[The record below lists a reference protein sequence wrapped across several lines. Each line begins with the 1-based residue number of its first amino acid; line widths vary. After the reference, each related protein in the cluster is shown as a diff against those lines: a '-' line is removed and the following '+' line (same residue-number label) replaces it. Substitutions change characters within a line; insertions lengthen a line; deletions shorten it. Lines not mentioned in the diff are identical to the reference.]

1 MFQKSRFSY
10 SGGVMTIKF
19 PKEEESFSP
28 QDARI
33 AYKHLVD
40 YHLNFLKLQSK
51 CEFFY
56 WKLMG
61 VFLLSIMGAFILR
74 DKGIIANPLVAITVV
89 GFGCLLVFV
98 QNVKMDLE
106 YAVSAASCVERGILI
121 EKKYAYPARLFRI
134 FEDNKT
140 LTYRGN
146 LLSRSVPFV
155 FIGLSTLVCESIL
168 AWNIG
173 MGLSILVSILL
184 ISILF
189 IISRFYINNIRK
201 IVLGK

>member
-1 MFQKSRFSY
+1 
-10 SGGVMTIKF
+10 MTIKF
-19 PKEEESFSP
+19 PKEEEDFSP
-28 QDARI
+28 QDAHI

-40 YHLNFLKLQSK
+40 YHLHFLKLQSK

-61 VFLLSIMGAFILR
+61 VFFLSIMGAFILR
-74 DKGIIANPLVAITVV
+74 DKGIIADPLIAITTV
-89 GFGCLLVFV
+89 GFGCLLVFA
-98 QNVKMDLE
+98 QNVRMDLE

-121 EKKYAYPARLFRI
+121 EEKYAYPARLFRI

-155 FIGLSTLVCESIL
+155 FIGLSTLIAGAVLSEKLGVWAAITVATL
-168 AWNIG
+168 IAIG
-173 MGLSILVSILL
+173 LWAFAKHYVKMV
-184 ISILF
+184 
-189 IISRFYINNIRK
+189 RRV
-201 IVLGK
+201 VLGVQR

>member
-1 MFQKSRFSY
+1 
-10 SGGVMTIKF
+10 MTIKF

-28 QDARI
+28 QDAHI

-40 YHLNFLKLQSK
+40 YHLHFLKLQSK

-61 VFLLSIMGAFILR
+61 VFFLSLMAAFILR
-74 DKGIIANPLVAITVV
+74 DKGIISDPLVAISIV
-89 GFGCLLVFV
+89 GVGCLLVFA
-98 QNVKMDLE
+98 QNIRMDLE
-106 YAVSAASCVERGILI
+106 YAVSAASCVEKGLLI
-121 EKKYAYPARLFRI
+121 EDKYAYPARLFRI

-146 LLSRSVPFV
+146 LLSRAVPFA
-155 FIGLSTLVCESIL
+155 FIGLATLLGGFIL
-168 AWNIG
+168 AKNIG
-173 MGLSILVSILL
+173 MWLSVIVSVSL
-184 ISILF
+184 IFVLF
-189 IISRFYINNIRK
+189 TSARFYIKNIRK

>member
-1 MFQKSRFSY
+1 
-10 SGGVMTIKF
+10 MTIKF

-28 QDARI
+28 QDAHI

-40 YHLNFLKLQSK
+40 YHLHFLKLQSK

-61 VFLLSIMGAFILR
+61 VFFLSLMAAFILR
-74 DKGIIANPLVAITVV
+74 DKGIISDPLVAISIV
-89 GFGCLLVFV
+89 GVGCLLVFA
-98 QNVKMDLE
+98 QNIRMDLE
-106 YAVSAASCVERGILI
+106 YAVSAASCVEKGLLI
-121 EKKYAYPARLFRI
+121 EDKYAYPARLFRI

-146 LLSRSVPFV
+146 LLSRAVPFA
-155 FIGLSTLVCESIL
+155 FIGLATLLGGSIL
-168 AWNIG
+168 AKNIG
-173 MGLSILVSILL
+173 MWLSVIVSVSL
-184 ISILF
+184 IFVLF
-189 IISRFYINNIRK
+189 TSARFYIKNIRK